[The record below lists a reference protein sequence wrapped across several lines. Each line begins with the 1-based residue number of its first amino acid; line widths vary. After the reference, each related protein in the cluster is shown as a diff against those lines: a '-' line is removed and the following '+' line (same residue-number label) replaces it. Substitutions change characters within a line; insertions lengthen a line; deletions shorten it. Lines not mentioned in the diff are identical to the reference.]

1 MPTESTM
8 LNAPPRP
15 AKSTIEDVTLSLTA
29 AEACRLVGICVELI
43 DLCAKVT
50 GRIDP
55 AVASIVGYARD
66 EAFSKTPEF
75 WS

>member
-1 MPTESTM
+1 MPTESTI
-8 LNAPPRP
+8 LNAPPRST
-15 AKSTIEDVTLSLTA
+15 KSTIADATLTA
-29 AEACRLVGICVELI
+29 DEARRLIGICVELI

-55 AVASIVGYARD
+55 AIGSILGYARD
-66 EAFSKTPEF
+66 EAFSQASEF

>member
-1 MPTESTM
+1 MPTELTI
-8 LNAPPRP
+8 LNAP
-15 AKSTIEDVTLSLTA
+15 AKNHKVNNRRRDADSRRSMPPI
-29 AEACRLVGICVELI
+29 GICVELI

-55 AVASIVGYARD
+55 AIGSIVGYARD
-66 EAFSKTPEF
+66 EAFSQAPEY

>member
-1 MPTESTM
+1 MPTESTI
-8 LNAPPRP
+8 LNAPPRTT
-15 AKSTIEDVTLSLTA
+15 KSTIEDVTLTA
-29 AEACRLVGICVELI
+29 AEACRLMGICVELI

-55 AVASIVGYARD
+55 AIGSIVDYARD
-66 EAFSKTPEF
+66 EAFSQAPEF